1 MDDRRVRPPAV
12 AGTFYPA
19 DPDELRAAVRACLD
33 AARPDFDGEPA
44 AVVVPHAG
52 YAYSGPVAATAYALL
67 ERHARRR
74 PFERVVVVGPAHY
87 VPLFGLA
94 VPGADAFATPLGEV
108 AVDEELRALAL
119 AHPAVTVDDRAHAP
133 EHSLEV
139 QLPFLQVVLGDVPV
153 LPMVAGRVRPEE
165 VAGAL
170 ARVWADP
177 ATLLVVSTD
186 LSHYHDYDTAVA
198 IDRQTVAA
206 VCDRRPS
213 LIGDEQ
219 ACGSRPLRGL
229 LILARERGMAVAAL
243 DVRNSG
249 DTAGDRDRVVGY
261 ASFAVSPAA

>member
-1 MDDRRVRPPAV
+1 MAERRVRPPAV

-19 DPDELRAAVRACLD
+19 DPGELRATVRACLD
-33 AARPDFDGEPA
+33 AARPDFEGEVA
-44 AVVVPHAG
+44 AIVVPHAG
-52 YAYSGPVAATAYALL
+52 YAYSGPVAASAYALL
-67 ERHARRR
+67 ERGGRRE
-74 PFERVVVVGPAHY
+74 PVERVVLVGPAHY

-94 VPGADAFATPLGEV
+94 VPGVDALATPLGEV
-108 AVDEELRALAL
+108 TVDDDLRALAL
-119 AHPAVTVDDRAHAP
+119 GHPAVTVDDRAHAH

-139 QLPFLQVVLGDVPV
+139 QLPFIQVVLGDVPV
-153 LPMVAGRVRPEE
+153 LPLVAGRVRPEE

-170 ARVWADP
+170 GRLWGDP
-177 ATLLVVSTD
+177 GTLLVVSTD

-198 IDRQTVAA
+198 IDRQTVSA

-229 LILARERGMAVAAL
+229 LILARERGMAVVAL

-261 ASFAVSPAA
+261 ASFAVAPAA